1 MSGIEESLA
10 NKLKARGVI
19 VKGEI
24 LPDFNHDNDLDESS
38 DGSGSE
44 FSDEF
49 SEERWTNNNV
59 IWLII
64 L

>member
-24 LPDFNHDNDLDESS
+24 LPDFSHDCFDDSS
-38 DGSGSE
+38 NASGSE
-44 FSDEF
+44 FSEQEYLEDRLVDF
-49 SEERWTNNNV
+49 Y
-59 IWLII
+59 
-64 L
+64 